1 MCTVSKREVTTKVS
15 VADLPAALAR
25 VVSDLGLV
33 DENGRVNREHVRTLG
48 EFVVRFVPAAQPPP
62 AERPVSRVGD
72 VDSPAGEVATPTG
85 RPRRGRPP
93 RDTASRAGTVGTRPR
108 TRPTKAEVRGE
119 LTRRI
124 AEHLRQCPGSTLAE
138 IADALGAPLTD
149 VSVSA
154 KPVDWL
160 VLEESDLAEPPMR
173 TESEAIAAT
182 RERAKAALAA
192 ASLLAGPLSHQAYT
206 TLVREGRVR
215 GPSVARIVQLFG
227 SWTAAC
233 AEVGVASGEPLR
245 KNYERR
251 WTREEILDHVE
262 RFLAEPAHRGASHQ
276 FDAWRAA
283 VNGDGSVPSLGTVRN
298 LVGGT
303 WSEIRTTALRRMRAR
318 WAA

>member
-1 MCTVSKREVTTKVS
+1 MSGVTEKVPLE
-15 VADLPAALAR
+15 DLPSALSW
-25 VVSDLGLV
+25 VVSELGLA
-33 DENGRVNREHVRTLG
+33 DGQGRVSREHVRTLG
-48 EFVVRFVPAAQPPP
+48 EFLVRFGHGS
-62 AERPVSRVGD
+62 ET
-72 VDSPAGEVATPTG
+72 SPRTATGATPPTE

-93 RDTASRAGTVGTRPR
+93 KSGVAPPELRTR

-124 AEHLRQCPGSTLAE
+124 AGHLAERPGSTLSE
-138 IADALGAPLTD
+138 IAAALDAPLPE
-149 VSVSA
+149 VSVAA

-160 VLEESDLAEPPMR
+160 VLDDSELVAPSGR
-173 TESEAIAAT
+173 TESAAITAT
-182 RERAKAALAA
+182 RERAKAALQA

-206 TLVREGRVR
+206 TLVREGRVK

-251 WTREEILDHVE
+251 WTRDEILDHVE
-262 RFLAEPAHRGASHQ
+262 RFLADATYRGASHQ
-276 FDAWRAA
+276 FDAWRA
-283 VNGDGSVPSLGTVRN
+283 VTNGDGSVPSLGTVRN

-303 WSEIRTTALRRMRAR
+303 WSDIRTTALRRMRAR